1 MLERVKEELTNLQ
14 EKLRGAQ
21 DQLVDQADSLVHQA
35 RHRAHLVRGEGEER
49 LWTLESQAIDWVYG
63 LLERSDSPG
72 VERVREPVGKL
83 LNQAR
88 SSVFA
93 NPIEGYDK
101 LNARAAANAVRELG
115 VTGLLQ
121 IEKIEAA
128 GKGRKTVYEAI
139 ERRRLELQKLPFRD
153 KGAA

>member
-1 MLERVKEELTNLQ
+1 MLDRVKEELSNLQ

-21 DQLVDQADSLVHQA
+21 GQLVDQADTLVHQA

-49 LWTLESQAIDWVYG
+49 LWTLETQAIDWVDG
-63 LLERSDSPG
+63 LLERSDAPAM
-72 VERVREPVGKL
+72 ERVREPVGKL
-83 LNQAR
+83 LSQAR

-93 NPIEGYDK
+93 NPIDGYDA
-101 LNARAAANAVRELG
+101 LNARSAANAVRELG

-121 IEKIEAA
+121 IEKIETA
-128 GKGRKTVYEAI
+128 GKGRKTVFEAI
-139 ERRRLELQKLPFRD
+139 ERRRVELQKLPFRD

>member
-1 MLERVKEELTNLQ
+1 MLERVKEELTSLQ
-14 EKLRGAQ
+14 DKLRGAQ
-21 DQLVDQADSLVHQA
+21 DQLVDQADTIVHQA

-49 LWTLESQAIDWVYG
+49 LWTLETQAIDWVDG
-63 LLERSDSPG
+63 LLERSEAPG
-72 VERVREPVGKL
+72 VDRVREPVGKL
-83 LNQAR
+83 LDQAR

-93 NPIEGYDK
+93 NPIDEYDN

-121 IEKIEAA
+121 IEKIETA
-128 GKGRKTVYEAI
+128 GKSRKTVFEAI
-139 ERRRLELQKLPFRD
+139 ERRRAELQKLPFRD